1 MSNIIRTN
9 CPPRAED
16 QQSVLLLCTAPL
28 DVVRVG
34 FVGLGERGMKAVR
47 RFCDIGHACVYFASD
62 ESEFVS
68 GQVINVDGGMN
79 SHAPTVAQFRAA
91 GSRTW

>member
-1 MSNIIRTN
+1 MCIFAKRILTFMPNIIRTN

-16 QQSVLLLCTAPL
+16 QQSVLLLRTAPL

-47 RFCDIGHACVYFASD
+47 RFCDIGHARVAALCD
-62 ESEFVS
+62 VS
-68 GQVINVDGGMN
+68 VQSIAP
-79 SHAPTVAQFRAA
+79 SHTEHSSIQ
-91 GSRTW
+91 S